1 MINKLNRLMAK
12 PCPVLQATMSLA
24 DPVDSDGMHR
34 GHGDTYS
41 VVKETRFCTLLVTA
55 ASLCAIDGEL
65 S

>member
-1 MINKLNRLMAK
+1 MVNKVNSPIAK

-24 DPVDSDGMHR
+24 DPLDTDGTHR

-41 VVKETRFCTLLVTA
+41 VVRETRFCTLLVTS
-55 ASLCAIDGEL
+55 ASLCAVDGEL

>member
-1 MINKLNRLMAK
+1 MINKLNRLIAK

-24 DPVDSDGMHR
+24 DPVDTDGMHR

-41 VVKETRFCTLLVTA
+41 VVETRFCTLLVTA